1 MVYKKSLKKNMIMS
15 ILLTSSNFI
24 FPLITYSY
32 VARVLSPAGTGKV
45 AFVTSVLSYFSYIAI
60 LGIPGYGL
68 REAAKVRDNQEKLS
82 QLVQEL
88 LLINF
93 LSTLIAY
100 ILLFL
105 AVLMVPRLLYEKD
118 LFIVMGGYIF
128 LSTIGVEWLYQALEE
143 YSYITIRSL
152 IFKCLSV
159 VLTFILI
166 KDEGDYLYYGF
177 LHIFTNSASYILNFL
192 HVKRYISFKKNGK
205 YNIKR
210 HVRPIITMFSASIII
225 TIYANFDVIM
235 LGFISTEYEVGLYN
249 AALKIKSI
257 VLSLSS
263 AVTAVLIPRISYYLS
278 SENSEKV
285 KQLIEKSLRV
295 SLNLAIP
302 VAMFIFIFAKECLVF
317 LCGTEYIGA
326 VSTLR
331 VLICCIIPLV
341 LTNLFG
347 NQLLIPLGMEKRY
360 SQSVFVGM
368 WINLG
373 LNVILI
379 PIMGAYGAA
388 FGTLITE
395 MWNVFWM
402 SNGVKSYR
410 NTLIKEISYRHYFI
424 PMFIASF
431 VSVVIGNVLNI
442 ALVSKLFI
450 VAFLFF
456 TIYYLFLI
464 IEKEPLVAE
473 QINLTISKFK
483 KRVK

>member
-1 MVYKKSLKKNMIMS
+1 
-15 ILLTSSNFI
+15 
-24 FPLITYSY
+24 
-32 VARVLSPAGTGKV
+32 
-45 AFVTSVLSYFSYIAI
+45 
-60 LGIPGYGL
+60 
-68 REAAKVRDNQEKLS
+68 
-82 QLVQEL
+82 
-88 LLINF
+88 
-93 LSTLIAY
+93 
-100 ILLFL
+100 
-105 AVLMVPRLLYEKD
+105 
-118 LFIVMGGYIF
+118 
-128 LSTIGVEWLYQALEE
+128 
-143 YSYITIRSL
+143 
-152 IFKCLSV
+152 
-159 VLTFILI
+159 
-166 KDEGDYLYYGF
+166 
-177 LHIFTNSASYILNFL
+177 
-192 HVKRYISFKKNGK
+192 
-205 YNIKR
+205 
-210 HVRPIITMFSASIII
+210 
-225 TIYANFDVIM
+225 M